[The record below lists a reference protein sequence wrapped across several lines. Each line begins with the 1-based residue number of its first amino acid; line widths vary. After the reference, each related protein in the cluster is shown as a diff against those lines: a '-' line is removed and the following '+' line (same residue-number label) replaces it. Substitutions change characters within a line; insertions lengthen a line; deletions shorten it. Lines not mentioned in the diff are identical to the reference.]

1 MEWVVYLTT
10 CQVST
15 QSYQRATFWGK
26 TCQENGTLFHFT
38 SNPGETWS
46 HHARGD
52 GSYTLCLRNTDAL
65 SSAHGVRTRR
75 HGWAFLLP
83 LAERREAPPCS
94 PNHWLP
100 WRKALRLFITPMLQ
114 PRENTETAWT
124 QANSGARTHTTDS
137 EIKENR
143 FVWVEPDESN
153 LTKVSKYYNTQ
164 CR

>member
-1 MEWVVYLTT
+1 VDRFKEHQNNQRFVYLTT

-26 TCQENGTLFHFT
+26 TCQANGTLFHFT

-52 GSYTLCLRNTDAL
+52 GNYTLCLRNTDAL

-83 LAERREAPPCS
+83 LAERKEAPPCS

-100 WRKALRLFITPMLQ
+100 WRAALRPFITPMLQ

-124 QANSGARTHTTDS
+124 QASVAHTHTLQ
-137 EIKENR
+137 IQK
-143 FVWVEPDESN
+143 
-153 LTKVSKYYNTQ
+153 
-164 CR
+164 